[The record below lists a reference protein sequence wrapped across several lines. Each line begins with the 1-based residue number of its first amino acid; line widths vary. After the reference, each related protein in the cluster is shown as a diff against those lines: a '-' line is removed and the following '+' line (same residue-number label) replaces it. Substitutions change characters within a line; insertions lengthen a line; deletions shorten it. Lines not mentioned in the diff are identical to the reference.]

1 MSYLMFLEIR
11 KLKELKGNFY
21 FVWWHISQ
29 IFFSSERNTGVTS
42 SKPRVTNSNPRVTSS
57 NPRDTRLKVR
67 VARLKA
73 QVGRL
78 KGLVEAINHHKLNSK
93 HSS

>member
-11 KLKELKGNFY
+11 KLKELKQNFY
-21 FVWWHISQ
+21 FVRWHISQ
-29 IFFSSERNTGVTS
+29 IFFSSEKNTGVTS
-42 SKPRVTNSNPRVTSS
+42 SKPRVKSSNPRV
-57 NPRDTRLKVR
+57 TRLKVR

-73 QVGRL
+73 RVGRL
-78 KGLVEAINHHKLNSK
+78 KGRVEAINHHMLNSK